1 MQRDDSHMNLGLRKD
16 NCYSSALVARCLPA
30 IVCLF
35 VRFNQ
40 AIHGDRMSR
49 PERVT

>member
-1 MQRDDSHMNLGLRKD
+1 MTTICHVTGLLFQKSEVNLI
-16 NCYSSALVARCLPA
+16 LPA

-35 VRFNQ
+35 VLFNQ

-49 PERVT
+49 P